1 MPANYRQAF
10 KEFVEQKRVVV
21 QSNVEESGP
30 EHQRLYHFTW
40 FIKQTPYD
48 TMWTTVPGELAT
60 SKKQA
65 EESASEKA
73 LKILEVW
80 YRRAYV

>member
-21 QSNVEESGP
+21 QSNIEESGP
-30 EHQRLYHFTW
+30 EHQR
-40 FIKQTPYD
+40 QTPYD